1 MKTLLSF
8 FIAVFGVVSQAQETF
23 NITWMMTTTH
33 EDASVTLSSG
43 DTVIWTWGEGG
54 MPHDVSSIDPD
65 APSDFG
71 SEILTGEGQTYEYT
85 FVEPAEI
92 DYRCSV
98 HPTTMTGT
106 ITVLPT
112 MSVEDKFVKNFNY
125 FPSVVNEKLTITS
138 VIPIEAYE
146 IYDAQGKKVASGNL
160 SGKNIY
166 EINTSGFASG
176 VYIVKVMSS
185 TKVNTSFRIVKQ

>member
-1 MKTLLSF
+1 MKTLLSL
-8 FIAVFGVVSQAQETF
+8 FIAVFGVISQAQETY
-23 NITWMMTTTH
+23 NITWLMGISH
-33 EDASVTLSSG
+33 EDASVTLTSG
-43 DTVIWTWGEGG
+43 DTVIWTWGENG

-71 SEILTGEGQTYEYT
+71 SEILIGMGQTYQYT
-85 FVEPAEI
+85 FVDPAEI

-98 HPTTMTGT
+98 HPNNMTGT
-106 ITVLPT
+106 ITVLPQ

-125 FPSVVNEKLTITS
+125 FPSVVTEKLTVTS
-138 VIPIEAYE
+138 LIPMDNYE

-160 SGKNIY
+160 SGKNVY